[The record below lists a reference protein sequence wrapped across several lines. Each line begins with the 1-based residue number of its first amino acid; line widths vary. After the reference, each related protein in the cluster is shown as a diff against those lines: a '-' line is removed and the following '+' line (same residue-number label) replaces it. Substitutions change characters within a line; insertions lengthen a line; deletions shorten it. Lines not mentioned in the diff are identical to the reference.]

1 MLREKRKREASE
13 VIPTISLKEDL
24 NSPRHLHI
32 VQVARAIRTII
43 SVPRASDFFVV
54 RHVPPLRSFALVIGP
69 VDKDGA
75 S

>member
-13 VIPTISLKEDL
+13 VIPTISREDL